1 LRISKDEVTVIM
13 EKRPSLLV
21 VDDEQDFV
29 QTIGEILI
37 RFEYDVQTSNSGFEA
52 LQMLSL
58 QSYDVVLLDLSMS
71 LISGID
77 TLKRMHKIDQSLPVI
92 ILTADDR
99 VGSVVEAMKVG
110 AYDYLSKPLELKK
123 LETTIKN
130 ALLTRELRSEV
141 VSSGSQ
147 FKSKYGLAQI
157 IGKSEKIQD
166 VLRAFERVANTDVTV
181 SIRGESGV
189 GKEHFARAIH
199 FNSQRKR
206 GPFVAVNC
214 AAIPENLL
222 ENELFGHEKGS
233 LNGVATRR
241 EGKFEQANGGSIF
254 LNEIGELPL
263 SIQGKILQVF
273 QERRFQR
280 VGSSEMVELDVRV
293 ISATSKNLEEQM
305 AQGRFREDLYYR
317 ISVYPLVLPPLRKR
331 KVDIPL
337 LAAFFKEKFNKEY
350 RHKVKGIQPQTM
362 DYLMDYDWPGNIRE
376 LENILEHSFLNAG
389 GNVLTPEHLPITITS
404 GLDNSD
410 CIDEKLGLKKVVFLN
425 KRIVP
430 LKEVEREVLMH
441 ALQLTNFN
449 MSTAANQLG
458 IGRTTL
464 YRKLEKYRINHNK

>member
-1 LRISKDEVTVIM
+1 M